1 MGNWTIIPGN
11 VLVEV
16 TSAEPEQTLNRI
28 LQERIRISKVIQK
41 DELTFQF
48 SIGRQDL
55 TVLESLLQ
63 QDGCKR
69 KVVKRQGAYW
79 KLLALFRRPVL
90 LCLLA
95 LLLSAALFLPSRILF
110 VRVEGNRQL
119 PSGQILS
126 AAEVSGIG
134 FGASRKQVRS
144 EKVKNQL
151 LSQLPQLQWAGVNTN
166 GCTAVISVR
175 ERTVEQMQKDKA
187 FSNLIATQDGYI
199 LSQVVLRGTPM
210 FSPGQSVMKG
220 QVLVSGYTD
229 CGICLRADRAEGEI
243 LAQTNREITAVTPA
257 ERWAIRAITDKK
269 YKISLLIRKNRINLW
284 KDSRISDTG
293 CGRMYE
299 EYYVSLPGGFRL
311 PIALAVEQ
319 YLEYDISAVRPS
331 DEEVLSQLQS
341 FSDGY
346 LLRQTVAGQILKKQ
360 QKLMNSSGCFRL
372 ESHYTCTEMIGKEQE
387 EQIGDIHEQG
397 N

>member
-55 TVLESLLQ
+55 TLLESLLQ

-79 KLLALFRRPVL
+79 KLIALFRRPVL

-110 VRVEGNRQL
+110 VCVEGNRQL

-151 LSQLPQLQWAGVNTN
+151 LSQLP
-166 GCTAVISVR
+166 S
-175 ERTVEQMQKDKA
+175 
-187 FSNLIATQDGYI
+187 S
-199 LSQVVLRGTPM
+199 S
-210 FSPGQSVMKG
+210 G
-220 QVLVSGYTD
+220 QVS
-229 CGICLRADRAEGEI
+229 
-243 LAQTNREITAVTPA
+243 TPA
-257 ERWAIRAITDKK
+257 AA
-269 YKISLLIRKNRINLW
+269 
-284 KDSRISDTG
+284 
-293 CGRMYE
+293 
-299 EYYVSLPGGFRL
+299 P
-311 PIALAVEQ
+311 Q
-319 YLEYDISAVRPS
+319 
-331 DEEVLSQLQS
+331 
-341 FSDGY
+341 
-346 LLRQTVAGQILKKQ
+346 
-360 QKLMNSSGCFRL
+360 
-372 ESHYTCTEMIGKEQE
+372 
-387 EQIGDIHEQG
+387 
-397 N
+397 

>member
-1 MGNWTIIPGN
+1 MAVNITGSY
-11 VLVEV
+11 LVEV
-16 TSAEPEQTLNRI
+16 TSAQPEQTLNAI
-28 LQERIRISKVIQK
+28 LQQRIRIREVKQTDPLS
-41 DELTFQF
+41 FQF
-48 SIGRQDL
+48 FIRRRDQQG
-55 TVLESLLQ
+55 LEALLKRE
-63 QDGCKR
+63 GCKMTVIR
-69 KVVKRQGAYW
+69 RQGIYW
-79 KLLALFRRPVL
+79 KGSALLRRPVL
-90 LCLLA
+90 LCLLVF
-95 LLLSAALFLPSRILF
+95 LLSVTLYLPTRILF
-110 VRVEGNRQL
+110 VRVEGNQSL
-119 PSGQILS
+119 PARQILS

-151 LSQLPQLQWAGVNTN
+151 LSQLPQLQWAGVNTS

-175 ERTVEQMQKDKA
+175 ERTVEEKQKDRA

-199 LSQVVLRGTPM
+199 LSQIILSGTPM

-243 LAQTNREITAVTPA
+243 FAQTSRELTALTPA
-257 ERWAIRAITDKK
+257 ERSVIRGITDKK
-269 YKISLLIRKNRINLW
+269 YKISLLIRKKRINLW

-319 YLEYDISAVRPS
+319 YLKYDISAVRPS

-341 FSDGY
+341 FSDSY
-346 LLRQTVAGQILKKQ
+346 LLRQTVAGEILQKQ
-360 QKLMNSSGCFRL
+360 QKLLNSSGCFRL
-372 ESHYTCTEMIGKEQE
+372 ESRYTCTEMIGKEQE